1 MEELSLDKA
10 KFHLE
15 TAQYFLERLDGVDD
29 LAINM
34 VGFHLA
40 RAVEVFLKFF
50 LEMESDK
57 VPALTDIELLLA
69 LLETDETALII
80 PDEVRMLSGALTMWG
95 GRTKYEKDTPAAR
108 ELVLAALTATE
119 ELFSRNGIEIRKI

>member
-1 MEELSLDKA
+1 MGEISLEKA

-40 RAVEVFLKFF
+40 QAVEVFTKYF
-50 LEMESDK
+50 LEMESGK
-57 VPALTDIELLLA
+57 VPALTDIELLFE
-69 LLETDETALII
+69 LLEEDGTALVI
-80 PDEVRMLSGALTMWG
+80 PEEIRMLSGALTMWG
-95 GRTKYEKDTPAAR
+95 ERTKYEKDTPAAR
-108 ELVLAALTATE
+108 EFVLAALAATE
-119 ELFSRNGIEIRKI
+119 ELFARNGIEIRKL

>member
-1 MEELSLDKA
+1 MGEVSLEKA

-40 RAVEVFLKFF
+40 QAVEVFTRHF
-50 LEMESDK
+50 LEMDSGK
-57 VPALTDIELLLA
+57 VPTLSDIGLLLELL
-69 LLETDETALII
+69 EDGTALVI
-80 PDEVRMLSGALTMWG
+80 PEELDMLAGALTMWG
-95 GRTKYEKDTPAAR
+95 ERTKYEKDTPAAR
-108 ELVLAALTATE
+108 EFVLAALAATE
-119 ELFSRNGIEIRKI
+119 ELFSRNGIPGRKIS

>member
-1 MEELSLDKA
+1 MGEVSLEKA

-40 RAVEVFLKFF
+40 QAVEVFTRHF
-50 LEMESDK
+50 LEMDSGK
-57 VPALTDIELLLA
+57 VPTLSFLRTAPRLSYRRSLTCSR
-69 LLETDETALII
+69 
-80 PDEVRMLSGALTMWG
+80 VR
-95 GRTKYEKDTPAAR
+95 
-108 ELVLAALTATE
+108 
-119 ELFSRNGIEIRKI
+119 